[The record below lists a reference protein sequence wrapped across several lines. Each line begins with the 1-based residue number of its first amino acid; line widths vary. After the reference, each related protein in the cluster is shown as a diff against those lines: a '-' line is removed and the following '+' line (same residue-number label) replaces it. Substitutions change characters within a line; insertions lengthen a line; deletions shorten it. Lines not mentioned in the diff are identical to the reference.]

1 MSNEITADMQV
12 IVEITQNRGKIEGA
26 VDKNK
31 DKLLTNA
38 CAYVRAMTPDNQEA
52 FLYRT
57 VTELLDDN
65 LKDVFKTPE
74 GRLSIFRIIEETMA
88 TGLELGKHA
97 YAVPQPIKRG
107 DKWIKKARYDIKR
120 QGYHALLC
128 GGDRPIFK
136 DLRWGAVYEAE
147 KDTCTV
153 NEATGEV
160 SHPVVVGK
168 TRGEIIGVWVQG
180 IIILDKQETKKEA
193 TYYPIDAILNI
204 RDTHSEMWDKYKSG
218 PWKDDLVPMAEKTAI
233 KAFCR
238 PYADV
243 KDALAHAIYSE
254 GGESFPSEQDEKP
267 REDIADAILD
277 DALDAAP
284 AMGSGEQK
292 EKDHQPVEDVTDE
305 IAALEKGK
313 EGKKDGGTLF

>member
-65 LKDVFKTPE
+65 LKDVFKTPA

-97 YAVPQPIKRG
+97 YAVPRG
-107 DKWIKKARYDIKR
+107 EKACYDINRK
-120 QGYHALLC
+120 GYHALLC
-128 GGDRPIFK
+128 GGDKPLFK

-153 NEATGEV
+153 DEGTGEV

-168 TRGEIIGVWVQG
+168 TRGEIVGVWVQG
-180 IIILDKQETKKEA
+180 IIILNKRETKKEA
-193 TYYPIDAILNI
+193 TFYPIDAILNI
-204 RDTHSEMWDKYKSG
+204 RDTHSEIWKKYKSG

-284 AMGSGEQK
+284 IQNLGRGTTDN
-292 EKDHQPVEDVTDE
+292 DHQPEDITDE

-313 EGKKDGGTLF
+313 EGKKKDGGTLF

>member
-1 MSNEITADMQV
+1 M
-12 IVEITQNRGKIEGA
+12 
-26 VDKNK
+26 
-31 DKLLTNA
+31 
-38 CAYVRAMTPDNQEA
+38 
-52 FLYRT
+52 YRT

-65 LKDVFKTPE
+65 LKDVYKTPE
-74 GRLSIFRIIEETMA
+74 GRLSIFRIIEETTA

-233 KAFCR
+233 KSFCR

-267 REDIADAILD
+267 REDIAEAILD
-277 DALDAAP
+277 DAIDAAP
-284 AMGSGEQK
+284 TQNPGRGAIVD
-292 EKDHQPVEDVTDE
+292 DHQPVEDVTDE

>member
-1 MSNEITADMQV
+1 MSDEITADMQA
-12 IVEITQNRGKIEGA
+12 IVSIDQKRGSLSDAIERKKEGLI
-26 VDKNK
+26 N
-31 DKLLTNA
+31 NA
-38 CAYVRAMTPDNQEA
+38 CKYIQDMKPGAQDA
-52 FLYRT
+52 FLYRM
-57 VTELLDDN
+57 VGALLDE
-65 LKDVFKTPE
+65 K
-74 GRLSIFRIIEETMA
+74 LSECFQSPQGKFSIYNIIEKTMA

-97 YAVPQPIKRG
+97 YAVPQPKKVG
-107 DKWIKKARYDIKR
+107 DKWIKTARYDIKR

-233 KAFCR
+233 KSFCR